1 MSGRCGSASSTTA
14 SEFIRTTWGASSG
27 MALRR
32 ARPGMG
38 SGCTAGRSPPRN
50 SVARSRHTVRGPD
63 AGRASSWNC
72 RAERCMAK
80 HPEIG
85 APRLL
90 VIDDNVAIHQDFL
103 KVLGSTPEKA
113 AEDEFLAAEA
123 ALFGEP
129 VEVSERPTFTIDSAH
144 QGQEG
149 VEKVRQA
156 LEEGHPYSM
165 AFVDMRMPP
174 GWDGL
179 QTIEH
184 LWAVDPHIQVVIC
197 SAQADYDWM
206 DVVQRLGHSDQ
217 LLVLRKP
224 FEPIEVLQCANSLTS
239 KWRNERIIRAQVA
252 SLERDVSVRTQGLEA
267 ATRQLRHLATH
278 DALTGLPNRVLLDDR
293 IAQALTH
300 AHRERHSFAVMLCD
314 LDRFKLINDSLGH
327 HAGDH
332 LLQEVAR
339 RLTNVVRDV
348 DTVARLG
355 ADEFIIVLSPLT
367 SRKDAEVVAQRVI
380 EAMQPAVEI
389 AGITIHASLSIGI
402 AFYPD
407 DGSSVETLIAHADA
421 AMFAAKQ
428 RGRNSVQCYAAGM
441 DAGTHDKVRLESD
454 LHTALALRQFEL
466 YYQPKVD
473 TMSGTFYSA
482 EALIRWR
489 HPERGLVS
497 PAAFIPLAEECGLI
511 GPIGEWVLR
520 EACRQGR
527 AWQQAGLSPVRIAV
541 NVAASQFRAGDL
553 VETIHQALAD
563 AELEARFL
571 EVELTESAV
580 MSDPEESIKILEQ
593 LSEMGV
599 LVSVD
604 DFGTGYSS
612 MSYLRRFP
620 IDQLKIDR
628 SFLSEIT
635 ARSDDASIVGAI
647 VSLAHNLRLK
657 VVAEGVETV
666 AQLDLLKTLGCD
678 QYQGYQFS
686 PPVPAAEFESLM
698 RGVYANGA
706 DLAND
711 DADRQGQEDSDDRD
725 KVITEINH

>member
-1 MSGRCGSASSTTA
+1 MS
-14 SEFIRTTWGASSG
+14 
-27 MALRR
+27 
-32 ARPGMG
+32 
-38 SGCTAGRSPPRN
+38 SP
-50 SVARSRHTVRGPD
+50 AD
-63 AGRASSWNC
+63 
-72 RAERCMAK
+72 MDL
-80 HPEIG
+80 
-85 APRLL
+85 PRLL
-90 VIDDNVAIHQDFL
+90 IIDDNVAIHQDFL
-103 KVLGSTPEKA
+103 KIFGTTAEKV

-123 ALFGEP
+123 ALFGETIETASARP
-129 VEVSERPTFTIDSAH
+129 VFAIDSAY

-149 VEKVRQA
+149 VEKARRA
-156 LEEGHPYSM
+156 LAEGRPYGM

-179 QTIEH
+179 ETIEH
-184 LWAVDPHIQVVIC
+184 LWAIDPHIQVVIC
-197 SAQADYDWM
+197 SAHADYDWM
-206 DVVQRLGHSDQ
+206 EVVQRLGHSDQ

-224 FEPIEVLQCANSLTS
+224 FESIEVLQCANSLTR
-239 KWRNERIIRAQVA
+239 KWRNERMIRAQVA
-252 SLERDVSVRTQGLEA
+252 SLEQDVSARTQGLEA
-267 ATRQLRHLATH
+267 ANRQLRHLATH
-278 DALTGLPNRVLLDDR
+278 DVLTGLPNRVLLDDR
-293 IAQALTH
+293 ISQAITH
-300 AHRERHSFAVMLCD
+300 AHRDNTSFAVMLCD
-314 LDRFKLINDSLGH
+314 LDRFKLVNDSLGH
-327 HAGDH
+327 GAGDH
-332 LLQEVAR
+332 LLQQVAR
-339 RLTNVVRDV
+339 RLTEVIRDV

-355 ADEFIIVLSPLT
+355 GDEFVIVLSPGT
-367 SRKDAEVVAQRVI
+367 TRQDAAAVAQRII
-380 EAMQPAVEI
+380 EVMQPVVEI
-389 AGITIHASLSIGI
+389 AGITIHTSPSIGI
-402 AFYPD
+402 AFYPE
-407 DGSSVETLIAHADA
+407 DGGTVEALVAHADA
-421 AMFAAKQ
+421 AMFAAKH
-428 RGRNSVQCYAAGM
+428 RGRNNVQCYAAGM
-441 DAGTHDKVRLESD
+441 EAGTHDKVRLESD
-454 LHTALALRQFEL
+454 LHAALARSEFEL

-527 AWQQAGLSPVRIAV
+527 AWQLAGLPSLRIAV
-541 NVAASQFRAGDL
+541 NVAAAQFRSGNL
-553 VETIHQALAD
+553 VETIRRALAD
-563 AELEARFL
+563 ADFEPRLL

-580 MSDPEESIKILEQ
+580 MSDPEESIKTLER

-620 IDQLKIDR
+620 IDHLKIDR

-657 VVAEGVETV
+657 VIAEGVETT

-686 PPVPAAEFESLM
+686 PPVPVPDFERLM
-698 RGVYANGA
+698 RSVYAKTTDFTLDVTPHSRRRSGT
-706 DLAND
+706 
-711 DADRQGQEDSDDRD
+711 RGSS
-725 KVITEINH
+725 

>member
-1 MSGRCGSASSTTA
+1 
-14 SEFIRTTWGASSG
+14 
-27 MALRR
+27 
-32 ARPGMG
+32 MG
-38 SGCTAGRSPPRN
+38 KF
-50 SVARSRHTVRGPD
+50 
-63 AGRASSWNC
+63 
-72 RAERCMAK
+72 AEIDM
-80 HPEIG
+80 
-85 APRLL
+85 PRLL
-90 VIDDNVAIHQDFL
+90 VIDDNLAIHQDFL
-103 KVLGSTPEKA
+103 KVLGSTPEHDS
-113 AEDEFLAAEA
+113 ENEFLAAEA

-129 VEVSERPTFTIDSAH
+129 VEVSDRPCFRIDSAY

-156 LEEGHPYSM
+156 LEDGRPYSL

-179 QTIEH
+179 ETIER
-184 LWAVDPHIQVVIC
+184 LWAVDPHVQIVIC
-197 SAQADYDWM
+197 SAHADYDWM
-206 DVVQRLGHSDQ
+206 DVVKRLGHSDQ

-239 KWRNERIIRAQVA
+239 KWRNEGIIRAQVA

-278 DALTGLPNRVLLDDR
+278 DALTGLPNRALLDDR

-300 AHRERHSFAVMLCD
+300 AHRESHSFAVMLCD

-327 HAGDH
+327 HAGDQ

-355 ADEFIIVLSPLT
+355 GDEFIVVLSPVT
-367 SRKDAEVVAQRVI
+367 TRTDAEAVAHRVI
-380 EAMQPAVEI
+380 EAMEPAVEI
-389 AGITIHASLSIGI
+389 SGITIHASPSIGI

-407 DGSSVETLIAHADA
+407 DGNSVESLIAHADA

-428 RGRNSVQCYAAGM
+428 RGRNYVQCYAAGM
-441 DAGTHDKVRLESD
+441 NSGTQDKVRLESD
-454 LHTALALRQFEL
+454 LHKALALRQFVL

-473 TMSGTFYSA
+473 TKSGTFYSA
-482 EALIRWR
+482 EALIRWQ
-489 HPERGLVS
+489 HPERGLVP

-520 EACRQGR
+520 EACRQGK
-527 AWQQAGLSPVRIAV
+527 AWQQAGLSPMRIAV

-553 VETIHQALAD
+553 VQTIRRALDD
-563 AELEARFL
+563 AGLEPRFL

-580 MSDPEESIKILEQ
+580 MSDPEESIKTLEQ

-657 VVAEGVETV
+657 VVAEGVETME
-666 AQLDLLKTLGCD
+666 QLDLLKILGCD

-686 PPVPAAEFESLM
+686 PPVPAAEFEALM
-698 RGVYANGA
+698 RGAHANGA
-706 DLAND
+706 DLASD
-711 DADRQGQEDSDDRD
+711 DALRTRT
-725 KVITEINH
+725 KLAARRRR

>member
-1 MSGRCGSASSTTA
+1 
-14 SEFIRTTWGASSG
+14 
-27 MALRR
+27 
-32 ARPGMG
+32 
-38 SGCTAGRSPPRN
+38 
-50 SVARSRHTVRGPD
+50 
-63 AGRASSWNC
+63 
-72 RAERCMAK
+72 MAK
-80 HPEIG
+80 HSEFG
-85 APRLL
+85 VPRLL
-90 VIDDNVAIHQDFL
+90 VIDDNVAIHDDFR
-103 KVLGSTPEKA
+103 KVLCGALEKE
-113 AEDEFLAAEA
+113 AEDAYLAGEA
-123 ALFGEP
+123 ALFGE
-129 VEVSERPTFTIDSAH
+129 VVAVSARPAFLIDSAY

-149 VEKVRQA
+149 VEKARQA
-156 LEEGHPYSM
+156 LEQGRAYNL

-179 QTIEH
+179 ETIEH

-197 SAQADYDWM
+197 SAHADYDWM
-206 DVVQRLGHSDQ
+206 EVVQRLGHSDQ

-224 FEPIEVLQCANSLTS
+224 FEPIEVLQCANALTN
-239 KWRNERIIRAQVA
+239 KWSNERIIRAQVA
-252 SLERDVSVRTQGLEA
+252 SLEKDVSVHTQGLEA
-267 ATRQLRHLATH
+267 ANRQLRHLATH

-300 AHRERHSFAVMLCD
+300 ANRDRHCFAVMLCD
-314 LDRFKLINDSLGH
+314 LDRFKMINDSLGH

-355 ADEFIIVLSPLT
+355 GDEFIVVLSPVT
-367 SRKDAEVVAQRVI
+367 SREDAELVARRII
-380 EAMQPAVEI
+380 EVMAPAVELQ
-389 AGITIHASLSIGI
+389 GITIHASPSIGI
-402 AFYPD
+402 AFYPE
-407 DGSSVETLIAHADA
+407 DGTSVETLIAHADA

-428 RGRNSVQCYAAGM
+428 RGRNCIQCYAAGM

-454 LHTALALRQFEL
+454 LHTALAQGQFEL

-511 GPIGEWVLR
+511 GAIGEWVLR

-527 AWQQAGLSPVRIAV
+527 AWQQAGLLPIRIAV

-553 VETIHQALAD
+553 VETISRALAD
-563 AELEARFL
+563 ASLEARFL

-657 VVAEGVETV
+657 VVAEGVETA

-686 PPVPAAEFESLM
+686 PAVPAAEFEALM
-698 RGVYANGA
+698 RGDFAG
-706 DLAND
+706 
-711 DADRQGQEDSDDRD
+711 DADRVDEDAVRTHSKLAARRRR
-725 KVITEINH
+725 